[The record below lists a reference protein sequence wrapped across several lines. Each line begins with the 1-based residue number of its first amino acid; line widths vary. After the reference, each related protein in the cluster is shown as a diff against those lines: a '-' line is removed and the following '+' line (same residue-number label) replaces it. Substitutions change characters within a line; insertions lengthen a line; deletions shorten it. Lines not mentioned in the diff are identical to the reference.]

1 MSDLTE
7 FLWLIPTSRQTKV
20 IFKLDW
26 TIHKIKLIS
35 RKIDKRVFKELLRSM
50 FEFEDK
56 FTSLYLG
63 VNYKLEGLQGHKVVL
78 LNKFD
83 IFLCL
88 YQSDLKLHTKIH
100 IFGSIY
106 AMYASVSK

>member
-20 IFKLDW
+20 NFKLDWTSRQTKVIFKLDWTSRQTKVIFKLDW
-26 TIHKIKLIS
+26 TIHKTEVNFTEDWQVFIKAS
-35 RKIDKRVFKELLRSM
+35 FSKELLRSM

-63 VNYKLEGLQGHKVVL
+63 VNYKLEGLQGHNVE
-78 LNKFD
+78 
-83 IFLCL
+83 
-88 YQSDLKLHTKIH
+88 
-100 IFGSIY
+100 
-106 AMYASVSK
+106 